1 LTNTYIFIFCF
12 VEREENVKAD
22 IFHAYITL
30 LRQTRPTVSSDP
42 DAMEQDGEILLIVPV
57 YYIYKPILSFRSFQ
71 NPVFLNFIY

>member
-1 LTNTYIFIFCF
+1 MNKYVPISKIWNIYYIWI

-42 DAMEQDGEILLIVPV
+42 DAMEQDGG
-57 YYIYKPILSFRSFQ
+57 
-71 NPVFLNFIY
+71 